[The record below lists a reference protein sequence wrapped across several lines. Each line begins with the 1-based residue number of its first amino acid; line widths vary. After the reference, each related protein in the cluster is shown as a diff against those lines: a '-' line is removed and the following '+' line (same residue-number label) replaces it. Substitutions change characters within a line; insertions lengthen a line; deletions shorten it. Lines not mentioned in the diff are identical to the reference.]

1 MQLNCKVIKK
11 WQPPISTSTPPIQGY
26 SHFVAKI
33 LEPLKVTQFLTLLK
47 GGGRQG
53 GVGWG
58 QEGVQLCFIFL
69 ITMYNKYVYTK
80 HIQLLCREFP
90 KATKKN
96 MFMRDKQQYHYRFLL
111 LVEPLCCLLLT
122 AGARK

>member
-1 MQLNCKVIKK
+1 MA
-11 WQPPISTSTPPIQGY
+11 TPHFYINPTY
-26 SHFVAKI
+26 SGLF
-33 LEPLKVTQFLTLLK
+33 PLCSKNFGTPQSDSIFDFIK
-47 GGGRQG
+47 GGREAGGRW
-53 GVGWG
+53 VG
-58 QEGVQLCFIFL
+58 EGVQLCFIFL

-80 HIQLLCREFP
+80 HVQLLCREFP